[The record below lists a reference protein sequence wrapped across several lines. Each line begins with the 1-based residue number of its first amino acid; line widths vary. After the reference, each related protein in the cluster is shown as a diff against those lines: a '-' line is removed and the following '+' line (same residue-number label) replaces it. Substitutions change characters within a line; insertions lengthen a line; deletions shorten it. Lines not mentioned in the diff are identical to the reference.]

1 MESPACR
8 AEFVRQ
14 QIPKKGLF
22 TGHSWRIATKPF
34 TISKSLAKELEFLGR
49 VLLQFYRSSNLLYNL
64 SLTGKQPAWVSEC
77 LDKGKPNDIIQ
88 LQRHK
93 HFKQEIPSI
102 IRPDIILTENGY
114 TITELDSVPGGIGLT
129 AWLNSTYSD
138 AGFEVI
144 GGPSGMKDGFSGIF
158 NKSGNVRIIVSD
170 ESETYRPEMEWLCS
184 SLDSRFSTH
193 DAKSDVWRKGDS
205 VYRFFELF
213 DLTNVDCASNIF
225 SAAVKGEIN
234 ITPPPKSF
242 LEEKML
248 FALLW
253 NRNLQD
259 FWQGQLGGSF
269 FQLIKNRTPQSWLI
283 TTESIPPHAAI
294 PGLDLSNWKQL
305 CELSQKER
313 NLVLKV
319 SGFSE
324 LAWGSRGLHIGND
337 LSQANWA
344 NAVNTALEDY
354 ENSPRILQRYH
365 KPMRINQEWF
375 DFDSNDVKTMNGRVR
390 LCPYYFLNNKENST
404 QAELQGVLATICPS
418 NKKIIHGMSEAIMA
432 PCTISDE

>member
-1 MESPACR
+1 
-8 AEFVRQ
+8 
-14 QIPKKGLF
+14 
-22 TGHSWRIATKPF
+22 
-34 TISKSLAKELEFLGR
+34 
-49 VLLQFYRSSNLLYNL
+49 
-64 SLTGKQPAWVSEC
+64 
-77 LDKGKPNDIIQ
+77 
-88 LQRHK
+88 
-93 HFKQEIPSI
+93 
-102 IRPDIILTENGY
+102 
-114 TITELDSVPGGIGLT
+114 
-129 AWLNSTYSD
+129 
-138 AGFEVI
+138 
-144 GGPSGMKDGFSGIF
+144 
-158 NKSGNVRIIVSD
+158 
-170 ESETYRPEMEWLCS
+170 
-184 SLDSRFSTH
+184 
-193 DAKSDVWRKGDS
+193 
-205 VYRFFELF
+205 
-213 DLTNVDCASNIF
+213 
-225 SAAVKGEIN
+225 
-234 ITPPPKSF
+234 
-242 LEEKML
+242 ML